1 MARFNS
7 KELEILIPYLIAR
20 DGRICQNCEKPLE
33 HLKNKINIGHKN
45 GNKDD
50 RNRDNLLLQC
60 HRCNILESR
69 KRRILEVEKEI
80 NAPIELRLNSF
91 MEGRFVSWLYG
102 YLLTNP
108 YITWNEAKDTGAA
121 EADCSIETTKKYL
134 FKHTSQSDKVLF
146 SVDERGHVVLKKWVK
161 EEVETNQNLV

>member
-20 DGRICQNCEKPLE
+20 DGRICQNCGKPLKD
-33 HLKNKINIGHKN
+33 LKNKINIGHKN
-45 GNKDD
+45 GNRDD
-50 RNRDNLLLQC
+50 RNRDNLKLQC
-60 HRCNILESR
+60 HRCNILDSR

-102 YLLTNP
+102 YLLTTRF
-108 YITWNEAKDTGAA
+108 ITWNEARFSGAA

-134 FKHTSQSDKVLF
+134 FKQTSDSDNTLF
-146 SVDERGHVVLKKWVK
+146 TVDERYHVVLKKWVRD
-161 EEVETNQNLV
+161 EVESSENLT